1 MHNNIDS
8 NSDVI
13 NLTNYIQNNFL
24 KIIVKT
30 NSNKTEVI
38 GYDENKK
45 ALRLNVASLPIEGR
59 ANIEII
65 KFFKK
70 QYKLNV
76 EIKSGKTSKEKLLK
90 II

>member
-1 MHNNIDS
+1 M
-8 NSDVI
+8 DVKDHI
-13 NLTNYIQNNFL
+13 HNNFL

-30 NSNKTEVI
+30 NSNKTEI
-38 GYDENKK
+38 TGYDETKK
-45 ALRLNVASLPIEGR
+45 ALKLSVASLPIEGK

-70 QYKLNV
+70 EHKLNV
-76 EIKSGKTSKEKLLK
+76 EIKTGKTSKEKLLK